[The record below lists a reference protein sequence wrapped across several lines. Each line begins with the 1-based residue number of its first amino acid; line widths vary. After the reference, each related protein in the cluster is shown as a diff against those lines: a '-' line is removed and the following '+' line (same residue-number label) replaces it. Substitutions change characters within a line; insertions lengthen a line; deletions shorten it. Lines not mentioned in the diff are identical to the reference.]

1 VRNANLVWIAT
12 SAVLLAGFAAL
23 VWLKRGEQQSIA
35 MTQISS
41 LQKTSPSP
49 DPVQIVNGASITQR
63 PSVSQ
68 QPSSQTTQT
77 YESEMVKRF
86 LTSENLSEFVEYA
99 KRHPEQGGIYMARHA
114 FGLCAD
120 AHKKWSGENIGKA
133 VSAVQAKAIG
143 VFQARCEGLAQI
155 ADGFAD
161 PLAFADSLDRFGAE
175 RDPLRTAEKR
185 LTEGRFKGSSNLDL
199 KADLEV
205 LLRNGGVVP
214 KFDHLAA
221 LSGPS
226 STHYLYGSRYVG
238 ADEDALTGAW
248 VAYMLERSML
258 ASKDELGGNEALAF
272 CVTSGGICNGP
283 AVDRVTAGL
292 APPVAEKV
300 RSIYPQLKKALDT
313 ADVEAFTPPRR

>member
-1 VRNANLVWIAT
+1 L
-12 SAVLLAGFAAL
+12 
-23 VWLKRGEQQSIA
+23 
-35 MTQISS
+35 
-41 LQKTSPSP
+41 P
-49 DPVQIVNGASITQR
+49 
-63 PSVSQ
+63 
-68 QPSSQTTQT
+68 
-77 YESEMVKRF
+77 
-86 LTSENLSEFVEYA
+86 
-99 KRHPEQGGIYMARHA
+99 
-114 FGLCAD
+114 
-120 AHKKWSGENIGKA
+120 
-133 VSAVQAKAIG
+133 
-143 VFQARCEGLAQI
+143 QARAACDEG
-155 ADGFAD
+155 GD
-161 PLAFADSLDRFGAE
+161 PGSGCTVTVTGSRGGLPGSGGGVQGAGQTAGMAFRLIVLHQMIRLRWLRAE

-221 LSGPS
+221 LSEPS

-258 ASKDELGGNEALAF
+258 ASKDEFGGNEGLAF